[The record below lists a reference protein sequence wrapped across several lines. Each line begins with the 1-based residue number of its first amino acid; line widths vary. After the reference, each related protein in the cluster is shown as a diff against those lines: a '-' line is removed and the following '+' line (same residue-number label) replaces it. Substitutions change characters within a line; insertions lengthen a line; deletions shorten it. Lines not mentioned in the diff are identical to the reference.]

1 MTAAAE
7 KPLADGTRRRG
18 GATARKK
25 LRPASH
31 LAFLLRHDFVNSER
45 TRESVTDPSALLEA
59 FHRDGKHLRAV
70 AFRMLG
76 SLSEADDALQEAW
89 LRISRSDT
97 SQIANL
103 SGWMTTV
110 VARLCLDMLRAR
122 KSRREQSLEQEG
134 PAPAL
139 GPTPR
144 ADPEDEVM
152 MADAVG
158 LALLVVLE
166 TLTPAERL
174 AFVLYEMFG
183 MPFEEIAALIG
194 KSPAATRQLA
204 SRARR
209 RVQGAPRE
217 ANVAR
222 QREVVEAYL
231 AALRAGDMDAL
242 LAILDPD
249 VVIRADRAA
258 VPDHLPTEVRG
269 AQASAQQAMLLA
281 RGAMLARPALVD
293 GAVGLIVAPRGRL
306 KVALAIAVEDGK
318 IKNIDVIA
326 DETRLRSVTLALLD
340 DPA

>member
-1 MTAAAE
+1 MDE
-7 KPLADGTRRRG
+7 SR
-18 GATARKK
+18 ATARKK
-25 LRPASH
+25 LRRASH
-31 LAFLLRHDFVNSER
+31 LACLLRHGLVNLER
-45 TRESVTDPSALLEA
+45 TREPVADRTALLEA

-76 SLSEADDALQEAW
+76 SLSEAEDALQEAW
-89 LRISRSDT
+89 LRISRAET

-122 KSRREQSLEQEG
+122 KSRREESLEPEDV
-134 PAPAL
+134 PRAL
-139 GPTPR
+139 GSTPH

-174 AFVLYEMFG
+174 AFVLHEMFG
-183 MPFEEIAALIG
+183 MPFDEIATLLG
-194 KSPAATRQLA
+194 KSPEAARQLA

-209 RVQGAPRE
+209 RVQGAPR
-217 ANVAR
+217 APNVAR

-242 LAILDPD
+242 LTILDPE

-258 VPDHLPTEVRG
+258 LPAHLPTEVRG
-269 AQASAQQAMLLA
+269 AKASAQQAMLLA
-281 RGAMLARPALVD
+281 RGAMFARPALVG

-306 KVALAIAVEDGK
+306 KVALAIVVEAGK
-318 IKNIDVIA
+318 IKRIDVIA
-326 DETRLRSVTLALLD
+326 DEARLQSLELAVLD
-340 DPA
+340 PLA